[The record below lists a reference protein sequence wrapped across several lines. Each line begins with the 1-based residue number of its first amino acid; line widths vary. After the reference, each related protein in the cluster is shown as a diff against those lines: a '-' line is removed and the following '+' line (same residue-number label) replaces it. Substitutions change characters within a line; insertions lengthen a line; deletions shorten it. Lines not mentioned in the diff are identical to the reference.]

1 VTEKDVAVN
10 HIHIKTE
17 YISQDLNVALPL
29 QRFQELA
36 QSGEIGALAPTHYSI
51 MGYNTDPTA
60 LVCLSAPQIA
70 TQMNAEG
77 VEVAFLVP
85 V

>member
-1 VTEKDVAVN
+1 
-10 HIHIKTE
+10 
-17 YISQDLNVALPL
+17 
-29 QRFQELA
+29 
-36 QSGEIGALAPTHYSI
+36 